1 MKFFIK
7 LSVFLAAA
15 ALVFTSFSA
24 AFCADEKSE
33 TPVFYV
39 KEVEVDVG
47 EIYEEK
53 DVTYDFIVENHG
65 QGELHINRV
74 KAG

>member
-7 LSVFLAAA
+7 LSVFSAAA
-15 ALVFTSFSA
+15 VLVFTSFSA
-24 AFCADEKSE
+24 AFCADEKSDN
-33 TPVFYV
+33 PVFYV
-39 KEVEVDVG
+39 QEREVDVG
-47 EIYEEK
+47 EVYEEK
-53 DVTYDFIVENHG
+53 NVTYDFIVENHG